1 MCIQYEDMLFGEYAG
16 HFLHLK
22 LGDNGKAVQIACSQ
36 SRNASLINHVEGVTP
51 IENFDIDDKT
61 ELWNFSKH
69 RLGTFLKQRKK
80 EDEKL
85 KIKRVEGMRQRQKVR

>member
-1 MCIQYEDMLFGEYAG
+1 MFGEYAG

-36 SRNASLINHVEGVTP
+36 SRNASLINNVEGGTP
-51 IENFDIDDKT
+51 IENYDINDKT

-85 KIKRVEGMRQRQKVR
+85 KIKRVEGMRQRQKGL